1 MEYWYWKGIDIE
13 GNSLEGAIEGELNL
27 IQEQLGLRNIFQ
39 IEFVKISNKAL
50 LFQFP
55 ISDSYRIFSQMHQLS
70 KSGMSIVET
79 LEMISQVEKKMTI
92 KFVTLYCKSL
102 IQEGKSISESF
113 LNFQC
118 FPPIAIKLI
127 QVAEETGTMVIV
139 LQEISEYF
147 EKQQKIVEERKKIL
161 TYPLVVSIVGGLLFL
176 GILLFLIPVFENM
189 FLGLGGELP
198 YLTKVMLDLSD
209 ALRNH
214 PFIWIIVGGV
224 SVMMLKAMSPYFKK
238 MKLWEN
244 VPIYTKIQKLSFLVL
259 YSRSMAMLLKAGIS
273 FRETLQITESLFL
286 EYNQQQ
292 LAKVHHWIENGHGI
306 TQSYQQH
313 SKFPQLFIR
322 IISIGENSGNLQLS
336 YHQVAE
342 IYENLLKKYVNRIN
356 TLLEPILILIL
367 AIGVLGILSSIYLP
381 IFQMAEYM

>member
-1 MEYWYWKGIDIE
+1 
-13 GNSLEGAIEGELNL
+13 
-27 IQEQLGLRNIFQ
+27 
-39 IEFVKISNKAL
+39 
-50 LFQFP
+50 
-55 ISDSYRIFSQMHQLS
+55 
-70 KSGMSIVET
+70 
-79 LEMISQVEKKMTI
+79 
-92 KFVTLYCKSL
+92 
-102 IQEGKSISESF
+102 
-113 LNFQC
+113 
-118 FPPIAIKLI
+118 
-127 QVAEETGTMVIV
+127 
-139 LQEISEYF
+139 
-147 EKQQKIVEERKKIL
+147 
-161 TYPLVVSIVGGLLFL
+161 
-176 GILLFLIPVFENM
+176 
-189 FLGLGGELP
+189 
-198 YLTKVMLDLSD
+198 
-209 ALRNH
+209 
-214 PFIWIIVGGV
+214 
-224 SVMMLKAMSPYFKK
+224 MMLKAMSPYFKK

-292 LAKVHHWIENGHGI
+292 LAKVHHWIENGYGI